1 MFADANKYH
10 MAIDGG
16 ASKTE
21 ICVFDP
27 VTKSESHFFSGCSN
41 YKNPESDTKKAIID
55 DGIGRAFSEMKIEPA
70 QIKGL
75 VMGLSG
81 CDSQKDHDYF
91 MSIADLSGVQR
102 EKIYIC
108 NDCELPF
115 FSNGKPPGLSVVAGT
130 GSIVTGF
137 TKDFS
142 KARSGGWGSAISD
155 EGSGGWMGLYVIR
168 DLLRYFDGY
177 GEYQLI
183 FDIIREH
190 LGESAFDS
198 LPGIFS
204 QSSLQEI
211 AGYARLVMAQADKGD
226 GYCCAVTASAAE
238 LVAEIAWSVY
248 KKLGFPDERS
258 VDVVLSGSLF
268 YSPLFSDTFRSSMT
282 ARLSGNNLNFCGEVS
297 SPVMGG
303 IALSCSMFS

>member
-1 MFADANKYH
+1 

-21 ICVFDP
+21 LCVFDP
-27 VTKSESHFFSGCSN
+27 VTKAESHFFSGCSN

-55 DGIGRAFSEMKIEPA
+55 DGIARVFAEMGIGPD
-70 QIKGL
+70 QIIGL

-81 CDSQKDHDYF
+81 CDSQKDHDFF
-91 MSIADLSGVQR
+91 MSIANLSGVSR
-102 EKIYIC
+102 ERIYIC

-137 TKDFS
+137 TKSLS

-155 EGSGGWMGLYVIR
+155 EGSGGWIGLYVIR
-168 DLLRYFDGY
+168 DLLRYYDGY
-177 GEYQLI
+177 GEYQPI
-183 FDIIREH
+183 FGIIREH
-190 LGESAFDS
+190 LGEAAFD
-198 LPGIFS
+198 LMPGIFS

-211 AGYARLVMAQADKGD
+211 AGYARLVMARAHEGD
-226 GYCCAVTASAAE
+226 EYCRAVTASAAE
-238 LVAEIAWSVY
+238 LVAEISWSVY
-248 KKLGFPDERS
+248 RKMGFPDEKS
-258 VDVVLSGSLF
+258 VDVVMSGSLF
-268 YSPLFSDTFRSSMT
+268 YSPLFSETFKKSMMS
-282 ARLSGNNLNFCGEVS
+282 RVSISNLNFCGEIS

-303 IALSCSMFS
+303 IALSCSMFG

>member
-1 MFADANKYH
+1 MLEEVKKYH
-10 MAIDGG
+10 IAIDGG

-21 ICVFDP
+21 LCVYDP
-27 VTKSESHFFSGCSN
+27 VTKAERHFFSGCSN
-41 YKNPESDTKKAIID
+41 YKNPEADTKKAIID
-55 DGIGRAFSEMKIEPA
+55 DGLDRVYAEMEIGPE
-70 QIKGL
+70 QILGL

-81 CDSQKDHDYF
+81 FDSQKDFEYF
-91 MSIADLSGVQR
+91 MSIAELSGVKR
-102 EKIYIC
+102 ERIYIC

-137 TKDFS
+137 TGSFS

-168 DLLRYFDGY
+168 DLLRYYDGY

-183 FDIIREH
+183 FDIIRGH
-190 LGESAFDS
+190 LGEDTFDM

-211 AGYARLVMAQADKGD
+211 AGYARLIMAQADNGD
-226 GYCCAVTASAAE
+226 AYCSAVTSSAAE

-248 KKLGFPDERS
+248 RKLGFSDERS

-268 YSPLFSDTFRSSMT
+268 YSPLFCDTFRNSMT
-282 ARLSGNNLNFCGEVS
+282 ARVSRSNLNFCGEVS

-303 IALSCSMFS
+303 VALSCSMFG